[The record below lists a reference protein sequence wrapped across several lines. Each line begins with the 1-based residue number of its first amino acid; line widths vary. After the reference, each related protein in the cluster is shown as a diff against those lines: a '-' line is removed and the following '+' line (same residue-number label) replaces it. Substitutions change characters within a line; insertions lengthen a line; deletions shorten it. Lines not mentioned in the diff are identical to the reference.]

1 MDRKAFDAMLEDYE
15 MVIGQ
20 IKDPAERNF
29 QMAMQ
34 SKRKAMFYHKY
45 WYDRGMPVDEQ
56 RLDSWLAEAIAYYK
70 ATDPAYLESKQ
81 SITLVYNG
89 DGVRTSDVVR
99 RNLFMYPDYRDG
111 WFAWTYHSDYFFHY
125 LKKNNLLGEIYR
137 TGSDLQNIH
146 LWVAKAFE
154 WKIQLPPSSY
164 SNNYPLP
171 VGTMKDILAFVES
184 HPEGRTFD
192 QNLLHL
198 VLANHAYDQ
207 GDTADG
213 WNHYRKLRLDDLR
226 TSSNRYEYLE
236 KGFFRN
242 MMNQLAMHLAARG
255 KDREATAMVEKFDRV
270 NDRVQGYFSISE
282 RLYRLGADPRTFDY
296 LDSGYRV
303 ATAIDYSIP
312 IIDAIDP
319 RYFQIQLL
327 SEIGSNPINRE
338 AESLLRDLPE
348 QGKYFGVLLRVFG
361 QAYEGNYHRAW
372 SMIPSTL
379 TESQDL
385 QCRSLIMLEA
395 SRARE
400 RAAGIRDWRK
410 MDEYIDWTLNYN
422 DYFPG

>member
-1 MDRKAFDAMLEDYE
+1 
-15 MVIGQ
+15 
-20 IKDPAERNF
+20 
-29 QMAMQ
+29 
-34 SKRKAMFYHKY
+34 
-45 WYDRGMPVDEQ
+45 
-56 RLDSWLAEAIAYYK
+56 
-70 ATDPAYLESKQ
+70 
-81 SITLVYNG
+81 
-89 DGVRTSDVVR
+89 
-99 RNLFMYPDYRDG
+99 
-111 WFAWTYHSDYFFHY
+111 
-125 LKKNNLLGEIYR
+125 
-137 TGSDLQNIH
+137 
-146 LWVAKAFE
+146 
-154 WKIQLPPSSY
+154 
-164 SNNYPLP
+164 
-171 VGTMKDILAFVES
+171 
-184 HPEGRTFD
+184 
-192 QNLLHL
+192 
-198 VLANHAYDQ
+198 
-207 GDTADG
+207 
-213 WNHYRKLRLDDLR
+213 
-226 TSSNRYEYLE
+226 
-236 KGFFRN
+236 
-242 MMNQLAMHLAARG
+242 
-255 KDREATAMVEKFDRV
+255 MVEKFDRV